1 MITVAA
7 FGPSAVRVAAQYS
20 DRMVISLV
28 TAATAERL
36 AGQLHADARA
46 AGRPVPRLAAW
57 IPVAV
62 DGVDAARRQVR
73 RTLIG
78 YLAAPGYAEM
88 FEEAGFGEVV
98 AVARSGRHPREV
110 LDAVPDELVE
120 SVAVLGDEE
129 TVRGRLAAYGLHV
142 DELVVLP
149 CSTDHDPAGARTLR
163 VLARVMTT
171 CEEKS

>member
-1 MITVAA
+1 VTGTRMSRWARSMIRVAA

-57 IPVAV
+57 IPVVV

-78 YLAAPGYAEM
+78 
-88 FEEAGFGEVV
+88 
-98 AVARSGRHPREV
+98 
-110 LDAVPDELVE
+110 
-120 SVAVLGDEE
+120 SVAVLGDED
-129 TVRGRLAAYGLHV
+129 TVRGRPAAYGPHV
-142 DELVVLP
+142 DQLGVLP

-163 VLARVMTT
+163 VLARLTT
-171 CEEKS
+171 ICEEKS